1 MTRDR
6 FEELVAKAID
16 DLPKEF
22 RSGLE
27 NVDVIVQDYPN
38 RRQLARVGR
47 GMTLLGLYEGV
58 PQTKRSRG
66 YGMVLPDRIAIFQK
80 PIEDMCRSEAEVE
93 AEIGKVVRHEIAHH
107 FGLDEWELQRIE
119 VKGRRRKKT

>member
-1 MTRDR
+1 
-6 FEELVAKAID
+6 
-16 DLPKEF
+16 
-22 RSGLE
+22 
-27 NVDVIVQDYPN
+27 
-38 RRQLARVGR
+38 LARVGR